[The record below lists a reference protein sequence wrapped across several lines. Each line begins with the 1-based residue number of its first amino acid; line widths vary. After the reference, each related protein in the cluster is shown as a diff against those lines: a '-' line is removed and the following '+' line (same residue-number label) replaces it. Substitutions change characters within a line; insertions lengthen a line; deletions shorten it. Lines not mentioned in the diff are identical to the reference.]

1 MGERPDTSIS
11 HATYKTESSSTTN
24 YSTLPSHREWTAF
37 VGPVVY
43 TGPNGERDQNVSVN
57 LDFQMVGSGDRSP
70 EITSQMS
77 YLSRPPPGSTFPKAK
92 HKQIGEI
99 GWPVETFRIV
109 KGL

>member
-43 TGPNGERDQNVSVN
+43 TGMWIYYIWE
-57 LDFQMVGSGDRSP
+57 
-70 EITSQMS
+70 EIAVFGNTKTCINA
-77 YLSRPPPGSTFPKAK
+77 LSDT
-92 HKQIGEI
+92 
-99 GWPVETFRIV
+99 
-109 KGL
+109 L

>member
-1 MGERPDTSIS
+1 
-11 HATYKTESSSTTN
+11 
-24 YSTLPSHREWTAF
+24 
-37 VGPVVY
+37 
-43 TGPNGERDQNVSVN
+43 
-57 LDFQMVGSGDRSP
+57 MVGSGDRSP